1 MDFILSKLIVR
12 DKRERLYR
20 KDGIVLQDVQE
31 NNIIKMFYI
40 YYNA

>member
-1 MDFILSKLIVR
+1 MDFRLSKPIVS
-12 DKRERLYR
+12 DKREKLYR

>member
-1 MDFILSKLIVR
+1 MDFRLSKPIVR

-20 KDGIVLQDVQE
+20 KDGKVLQDVQE